1 MGLYCSAI
9 HVRHHS
15 PDEVAGV
22 LGNLVRERALVS
34 NGLHGWIS
42 VYDATA
48 ERDIKEGKRL
58 AAQLGKGLRALVLLL
73 DLYDDAVT
81 RYALFNSGKEIDEFD
96 SCPDYFHPVTS
107 ATSHRGDAKRLQRYG
122 KVGKNLGLYRS
133 LLEQRDPA
141 SLAEEDRLRGLARAY
156 GIATARAVLAYSSIS
171 ASRAKRM
178 IVVDAAP
185 DEAAITGLGA
195 AARAGDIA
203 AVRAL
208 LRRGVPVDAVDAQGA
223 TPLQRAV
230 EGGHLPVLRALLS
243 RPLGRAP
250 LSDALFW
257 AAVRQDVRATQALLA
272 AGADPNGRDDGGA
285 SPLFRAVYHPKAEPD
300 VARLLVKSGAQST
313 DTLMVRHI
321 GAAPRATTALHAAA
335 TVAPVEV
342 VQVLASVAK
351 TKDVKDATGRTP
363 LMIATE
369 HGRADVVAA
378 LTNGRTGTRPK

>member
-15 PDEVAGV
+15 PDDVAGV

-48 ERDIKEGKRL
+48 ERDIEEGKRL

-81 RYALFNSGKEIDEFD
+81 RYALFNSGKKIDEFD
-96 SCPDYFHPVTS
+96 SCPDYFHPVTRS
-107 ATSHRGDAKRLQRYG
+107 SSRRGDAKRLQRYG

-133 LLEQRDPA
+133 LLEPRDPA
-141 SLAEEDRLRGLARAY
+141 SLGEEDRVRGFARAF
-156 GIATARAVLAYSSIS
+156 GIATGRAVLAYSSIS

-178 IVVDAAP
+178 IIVHTAPDDAA
-185 DEAAITGLGA
+185 AAALGA
-195 AARAGDIA
+195 AARAGDLP

-230 EGGHLPVLRALLS
+230 EGGHLAVLRVLLS
-243 RPLGRAP
+243 RPLGKAP
-250 LSDALFW
+250 LSAAVFW
-257 AAVRQDVRATQALLA
+257 AAVRQDVGAARVLLS
-272 AGADPNGRDDGGA
+272 AGADPNGRDDDGA
-285 SPLFRAVYHPKAEPD
+285 SPLFRAVYHPKADAD
-300 VARLLVKSGAQST
+300 VARVLVKAGAQPT

-321 GAAPRATTALHAAA
+321 GTAPRATTALHAAA

-342 VQVLASVAK
+342 VRVLASVVK
-351 TKDVKDATGRTP
+351 TKDVKDATGKTP

-369 HGRADVVAA
+369 RGRSDVVAA
-378 LTNGRTGTRPK
+378 LSNGRTGTRPK